1 MIFPANYM
9 YWRSIMQV
17 NGELTKVVFQPCGD
31 KKLTITITMAT
42 MMTMTMTMTMMM
54 ICYRS

>member
-17 NGELTKVVFQPCGD
+17 NGELTKVIFQPSGD

-42 MMTMTMTMTMMM
+42 MMTMTMMM